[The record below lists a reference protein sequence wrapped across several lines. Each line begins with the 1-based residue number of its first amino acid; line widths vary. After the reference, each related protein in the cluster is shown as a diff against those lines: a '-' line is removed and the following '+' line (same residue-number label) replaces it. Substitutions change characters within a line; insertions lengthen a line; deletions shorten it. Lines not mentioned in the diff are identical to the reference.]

1 VVRVSV
7 ITPAKARALGLAP
20 ETVGTL
26 WNPSFPSDV
35 TNEQARLRTAFTALN
50 AALAA
55 SPPQGDPTNVNLAV
69 VAYNA
74 LAKQISSYLA
84 EDPAVLWWNRD
95 DQVKRGQ
102 DFEAQL
108 ESWRVRF
115 AGMSVAVPAAPAP
128 TAEPKGSD
136 PLGLGNV
143 ADTLKWAV
151 VAFLAFKVLGK

>member
-1 VVRVSV
+1 MNVV
-7 ITPAKARALGLAP
+7 TPAKARALGLPA
-20 ETVGTL
+20 ESVGTL
-26 WNPSFPSDV
+26 WNPSTPGDV
-35 TNEQARLRTAFTALN
+35 TSEQARLRTAFTALN
-50 AALAA
+50 AALAS
-55 SPPQGDPTNVNLAV
+55 SPPQGDPVNVNLAV

-74 LAKQISSYLA
+74 LSKQIKDYLA

-102 DFEAQL
+102 DFESQV
-108 ESWRVRF
+108 ESWRARF

-128 TAEPKGSD
+128 AAEPKGSD

-151 VAFLAFKVLGK
+151 VAFLAFKAFGK